1 MEKAPPLVLLGGADA
16 HDLVL
21 VEMLI
26 DDYPNIIF
34 VVLTSLNPIIPLR
47 PSKKGRRLA
56 SFFTWSE
63 RFWEYFFAQS
73 ISVSAPALFSFYTN
87 GAGASI
93 GLQYL
98 FNNAGEGISW
108 NCRCG
113 WLPIRRIIDNSPNS
127 AFSIFN
133 QVEKLIDVP
142 IIQKC
147 FCMVIFHIV
156 FCSYR

>member
-1 MEKAPPLVLLGGADA
+1 MHMAFLSRGFKNLQWYS
-16 HDLVL
+16 
-21 VEMLI
+21 M
-26 DDYPNIIF
+26 
-34 VVLTSLNPIIPLR
+34 T
-47 PSKKGRRLA
+47 SKKGRRLA

-63 RFWEYFFAQS
+63 RLLEYFFAQS
-73 ISVSAPALFSFYTN
+73 ISVSAPALFSFYRN

-98 FNNAGEGISW
+98 FNNAGEGVSW